1 MVNVHGVLK
10 KLLYGEVTGGVMVA
24 IGQEALLA
32 KAMLLVRYL
41 LLVRLY
47 VGLMMVD
54 IRYVGFVTQVG

>member
-1 MVNVHGVLK
+1 VLK

-47 VGLMMVD
+47 VGLVVD

>member
-1 MVNVHGVLK
+1 VLK

-24 IGQEALLA
+24 IGQEELLA

-47 VGLMMVD
+47 VGLVVD

>member
-24 IGQEALLA
+24 IGQEELLA

-47 VGLMMVD
+47 VGLVVD

>member
-1 MVNVHGVLK
+1 
-10 KLLYGEVTGGVMVA
+10 MVA

-47 VGLMMVD
+47 VGLVVD